1 MGYTAMSAETR
12 AAHQPKRILVVDD
25 DPDVRLIVTLLLDA
39 AGYEVDTAQD
49 AYEALLKLYDTHPDL
64 MLLDLMMP
72 ESDGF
77 DVVHAVRVDPETR
90 GLPIVIMS
98 AKLGLINLRHHEV
111 QGYVPKPLD
120 AVGLVETIEQV
131 LRQNFVS
138 PER

>member
-1 MGYTAMSAETR
+1 MEMSAEAR
-12 AAHQPKRILVVDD
+12 PVRRPKRILVVDD
-25 DPDVRLIVTLLLDA
+25 DPDVRLIVTLILDA
-39 AGYEVDTAQD
+39 AGYEVDTAED
-49 AYEALLKLYDTHPDL
+49 AYDALLKLYETNPDV

-72 ESDGF
+72 ETDGF

-98 AKLGLINLRHHEV
+98 AKLGLVNLRHHDV

-131 LRQNFVS
+131 LRHNFVS